1 MSLPSGPLW
10 RQLRHAA
17 FALVWIGLAVFVYLA
32 RAELVDVLRPHAAA
46 LALPAEWL
54 RWALAAG
61 PHVLALGC
69 GLLAAWQVAKVRAAS
84 GAPAAARGAEEADW
98 IRRLGWMQFEQLVE
112 SHFTHRGLRTVLL
125 RGEPGCPPR
134 TGTIDGGGV
143 VQVLHCTE
151 WKSEEIGYEIVNAF
165 ASEIAARSAQGGVL
179 LTFGRLTRGAS
190 TLAADKNIEVVSGI
204 KLTRMLRASGWES
217 SRLESGGST
226 GFGNSRSP
234 DSRHSR

>member
-10 RQLRHAA
+10 RQLRHAMM
-17 FALVWIGLAVFVYLA
+17 ALLWLVAAVLAWMLHTELSEALRAKADGLAMLDWA
-32 RAELVDVLRPHAAA
+32 R
-46 LALPAEWL
+46 
-54 RWALAAG
+54 RWAFDAA
-61 PHVLALGC
+61 PYVLAIVFFSM
-69 GLLAAWQVAKVRAAS
+69 AAWQLAKVRAAS
-84 GAPAAARGAEEADW
+84 GAPAAARSAEEADW

-125 RGEPGCPPR
+125 RGLAGRPPR
-134 TGTIDGGGV
+134 TGMVDGAGA
-143 VQVLHCTE
+143 VQVIHCTE

-165 ASEIAARSAQGGVL
+165 VSEIAAHSAQGGVL

-226 GFGNSRSP
+226 GFGNSRSS

>member
-1 MSLPSGPLW
+1 MSLPSGPIW

-17 FALVWIGLAVFVYLA
+17 FALAWLVLAVFAFVA
-32 RAELVDVLRPHAAA
+32 RAELFDVLRAYAEG
-46 LALPAEWL
+46 LAMPAEPQ
-54 RWALAAG
+54 RWAFAVAPYVLPLA
-61 PHVLALGC
+61 C
-69 GLLAAWQVAKVRAAS
+69 GLMAAWQLAKVRAAT

-98 IRRLGWMQFEQLVE
+98 IRRLGWLQFEQLVE

-125 RGEPGCPPR
+125 RGLPGSPPR
-134 TGTIDGGGV
+134 LAMVDGGGAI
-143 VQVLHCTE
+143 QVIHCTE

-165 ASEIAARSAQGGVL
+165 ASEIAAHAAQGGVL

-217 SRLESGGST
+217 SRLESGAST
-226 GFGNSRSP
+226 GFGNSRTS

>member
-1 MSLPSGPLW
+1 MSLPSGPIW

-17 FALVWIGLAVFVYLA
+17 FALVW
-32 RAELVDVLRPHAAA
+32 LVLAA
-46 LALPAEWL
+46 LAYAARAGLVDLLRLYAEGLAMPAEPQ
-54 RWALAAG
+54 RWAFAVVPYVPPLA
-61 PHVLALGC
+61 C
-69 GLLAAWQVAKVRAAS
+69 GLMAAWQIAKVRAAT

-98 IRRLGWMQFEQLVE
+98 IRRLGWLQFEQLVE

-125 RGEPGCPPR
+125 RGLPDSPPR
-134 TGTIDGGGV
+134 LAMIDGGGAI
-143 VQVLHCTE
+143 QVIHCTE

-165 ASEIAARSAQGGVL
+165 VNEIAARSAQGGVL

-217 SRLESGGST
+217 SRLESGAST
-226 GFGNSRSP
+226 GFGNTRTP
-234 DSRHSR
+234 DSRHGR

>member
-1 MSLPSGPLW
+1 MSLPSGPIW

-17 FALVWIGLAVFVYLA
+17 FALMWLVLGVFAFGARAQLGGVLGSYAEGLAMP
-32 RAELVDVLRPHAAA
+32 AELQRWSLAVAPHA
-46 LALPAEWL
+46 LTI
-54 RWALAAG
+54 
-61 PHVLALGC
+61 VC
-69 GLLAAWQVAKVRAAS
+69 GLMAVWQLAKVRAAA
-84 GAPAAARGAEEADW
+84 GAPAAARGAEDADW
-98 IRRLGWMQFEQLVE
+98 IRRLSWMQFEQLVE

-125 RGEPGCPPR
+125 RGLPGRQPR
-134 TGTIDGGGV
+134 LATVDGGGAI
-143 VQVLHCTE
+143 QVIHCTE

-165 ASEIAARSAQGGVL
+165 ADEISAHSAQGGVL

-217 SRLESGGST
+217 SRLESGASL
-226 GFGNSRSP
+226 GFGDSRTS